1 MAKTNAAQAF
11 TNEEIKTLPD
21 GTYSYETIPGASQT
35 EQSLLPKEE
44 GTLLTLPGDVE
55 RNPALLEELARP
67 YEDMS
72 SAEGLAMQE
81 LQSDAVIPPQVYEIE
96 IDSSKL
102 SFGSSSARHYRPAP
116 EPELKLV
123 PSLMAD
129 LGDNFF
135 TYFLGVILCALALF
149 KVYQVQ
155 ETREVTALLNEVR
168 QENED
173 LQRQWL
179 LLTSERQT
187 LSEHARIRKEAAE
200 QLQMRAPKTDAE
212 LMIAVK

>member
-1 MAKTNAAQAF
+1 MAQSNAAFKAEAQ
-11 TNEEIKTLPD
+11 IKTLPD
-21 GTYSYETIPGASQT
+21 GSYSYETVPGSSET
-35 EQSLLPKEE
+35 EQELLPKEE

-55 RNPALLEELARP
+55 RNPALLEELSRP
-67 YEDMS
+67 YTDLS
-72 SAEGLAMQE
+72 SAEGLAMQQ
-81 LQSDAVIPPQVYEIE
+81 LQSGAARPPQVYEIE

-102 SFGSSSARHYRPAP
+102 SFGSTAARRSRPAA

-135 TYFLGVILCALALF
+135 TYLLGVVLCALALF

-187 LSEHARIRKEAAE
+187 LSEHARIRKAATE